1 MRKRRESVQPD
12 DSIGEHFKRM
22 EDDNTKSKGFLQS
35 SVVSKGKKAEKESV
49 NMASPAPRESL
60 KVVQQTSDSKV

>member
-1 MRKRRESVQPD
+1 
-12 DSIGEHFKRM
+12 M